1 MNPVQCRDAPTNV
14 LLHDSGCSKSDKG
27 LAVDEH
33 LRIAGPMCQNR
44 VQTWTS
50 GRYDREVSRGGASLR
65 GIFARVSMGR
75 GEQSKFDVLRLAF
88 LMGLCSI
95 IGVYLILTTTLITKD
110 GAFYIEQAKQ
120 IAQDPSGVCR
130 RYPPGYPFLIWASH
144 AVASR
149 FAEGDSPLL
158 WAYSAQAVTLLCRV
172 LTLIPLYLLGR
183 LLVGSVSSFWAL
195 FVLVILPYPAFYGSD
210 VLREWPY
217 LLFLSTGLL
226 VLYRGLATE
235 RWWTLA
241 PVGLVAGLGSLVRP
255 ECAQLVLYAILGVI
269 VANRSTSVADRLHR
283 RPVPLAAISLTIVG
297 FVAPIVPY
305 VRAGGGLVPHQLR
318 PASVNMPPVVSA
330 IGPEAAS
337 NAPAQFETRAGEL
350 LELPIQAADPDGD
363 PLTFSLAGSPV
374 GSRPVY
380 EFRSNAA
387 SPLWTLVEEEKDRL
401 IELHRKT
408 WHYEGIAWYAYAR
421 PDARAGL
428 LPVHRFW
435 SRTHGGHLFTTSESQ
450 KQALLAE
457 WSPERWVYEGVSFYA
472 FGRDDPPANTIAVHQ
487 FLDPTQGH
495 SPLTTPPAQDDA
507 SGGLVAWYAHP
518 AQDPPTGARIETG
531 VLRWR
536 PSPDQ
541 AGEHQITVIVTDG
554 ELSCCQ
560 LILVRVLDASPAGRD
575 AQGSIIPALAGMS
588 SFNGDA
594 LRSVVC
600 SVPLGKLAVAMKEL
614 ANGLLDNF
622 MIVPVLP
629 WVLGLWVHLKSR
641 ANRLER
647 TLVLAVLAVGAGL
660 VIGRSVWFPSGSA
673 RRYCLP
679 LIALTIFSLPTGVD
693 VMVRALNRVHA
704 FGGKLGG
711 LGVER
716 RSLWFYLLLLGGV
729 VLCAPKLIGTPLRA
743 DKSGYRSAARWLRE
757 NTPAHAV
764 IADPD
769 RRIAFYAG
777 REAVLYEQ
785 YPDWRRADFVVA
797 IAGQAGVRTP
807 KGWERVYSVAEI
819 GRASCRE
826 RV

>member
-1 MNPVQCRDAPTNV
+1 
-14 LLHDSGCSKSDKG
+14 
-27 LAVDEH
+27 
-33 LRIAGPMCQNR
+33 
-44 VQTWTS
+44 
-50 GRYDREVSRGGASLR
+50 
-65 GIFARVSMGR
+65 MGR
-75 GEQSKFDVLRLAF
+75 GEQFKFDVLRLAF
-88 LMGLCSI
+88 LMGLCSV

-130 RYPPGYPFLIWASH
+130 RYPPGYPFLIWAGH

-183 LLVGSVSSFWAL
+183 LLVGSVNSFWAL

-235 RWWTLA
+235 RWRTLA

-255 ECAQLVLYAILGVI
+255 ECAQLILYAMLGVI
-269 VANRSTSVADRLHR
+269 VVGRSASVGDRLHR
-283 RPVPLAAISLTIVG
+283 RPVPLGAILPAIVG
-297 FVAPIVPY
+297 FVLPIVPY

-318 PASVNMPPVVSA
+318 PASGNMPPVVSA

-337 NAPAQFETRAGEL
+337 NAPVRFETRAGEL

-387 SPLWTLVEEEKDRL
+387 SPLWTLVEDEKDRL
-401 IELHRKT
+401 IELHRKA
-408 WHYEGIAWYAYAR
+408 WQYQGIAWYAYAR
-421 PDARAGL
+421 ADARAGL
-428 LPVHRFW
+428 LPVYRFW

-472 FGRDDPPANTIAVHQ
+472 FGQDNPPANTIAVHR
-487 FLDPTQGH
+487 LSDPTQGH
-495 SPLTTPPAQDDA
+495 SWPTTPPAQDDA
-507 SGGLVAWYAHP
+507 PTGFVAWYAHP
-518 AQDPPTGARIETG
+518 AQDPPTGARIEAG
-531 VLRWR
+531 VFRWR
-536 PSPDQ
+536 PAPDQ
-541 AGEHQITVIVTDG
+541 AGEHQINLIVTDG

-560 LILVRVLDASPAGRD
+560 LILVRVLDASPAGRNLP
-575 AQGSIIPALAGMS
+575 GSRAAALAGVS
-588 SFNGDA
+588 GFNRGA

-600 SVPLGKLAVAMKEL
+600 RVPLGRLAAATDEL
-614 ANGLLDNF
+614 ADGLLDNF

-647 TLVLAVLAVGAGL
+647 TLVLAVLVVGAGL
-660 VIGRSVWFPSGSA
+660 VIGRSVWFPAGSA
-673 RRYCLP
+673 RRYSLP
-679 LIALTIFSLPTGVD
+679 LIALTIFYLPTGVD
-693 VMVRALNRVHA
+693 VMVRVLNRVYT
-704 FGGKLGG
+704 FGGRLAGF
-711 LGVER
+711 GVAR
-716 RSLWFYLLLLGGV
+716 RSLWFYLLLLGGG
-729 VLCAPKLIGTPLRA
+729 VLCAPKLVSTPLRA

-777 REAVLYEQ
+777 RDMILCER

-797 IAGQAGVRTP
+797 IAGQTVVRAP
-807 KGWERVYSVAEI
+807 KGWERVYSVAVGPQEA
-819 GRASCRE
+819 GELAVYARPPASE
-826 RV
+826 